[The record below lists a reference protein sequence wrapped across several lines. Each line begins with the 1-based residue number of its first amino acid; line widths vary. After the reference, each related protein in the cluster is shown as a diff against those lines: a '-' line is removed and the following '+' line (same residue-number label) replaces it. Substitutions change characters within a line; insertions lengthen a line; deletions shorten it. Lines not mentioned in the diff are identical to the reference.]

1 MGELLTYILRN
12 MDNTEKRFHTVAKVM
27 KKQKSFNKSVT
38 VFAVLT
44 TTNFIV
50 KNVRQNEQDTKIR
63 KLEKEIEALKAEK
76 GE

>member
-12 MDNTEKRFHTVAKVM
+12 IDNSEKRFNTVAKVM
-27 KKQKSFNKSVT
+27 KKQKSFNRSVT
-38 VFAVLT
+38 LFAVFT

-50 KNVRQNEQDTKIR
+50 NDVRQKEQDAKIR

>member
-1 MGELLTYILRN
+1 MGEL
-12 MDNTEKRFHTVAKVM
+12 
-27 KKQKSFNKSVT
+27 
-38 VFAVLT
+38 LT

-50 KNVRQNEQDTKIR
+50 NNVRQNEQDAKIR